1 MALLIETTVDT
12 RASVTDAVIA
22 AYSARRERVQTMALG
37 DLVEGAVA
45 ADLSGVSALVA
56 ADMRVAEVIADH
68 GVDLER
74 LPSAAWALASRGWDM
89 IVLVPCDRIGDAHT
103 SLRSAPCSLQPW
115 WFDADG
121 VWFGALET
129 P

>member
-12 RASVTDAVIA
+12 TASVTDAVVA
-22 AYSARRERVQTMALG
+22 AYSARRERVQTMALS

-45 ADLSGVSALVA
+45 ADLSGMSAIVA
-56 ADMRVAEVIADH
+56 AEIRVAEVVADH
-68 GVDLER
+68 AFDLER
-74 LPSAAWALASRGWDM
+74 LPSAAWALAGRGWDM
-89 IVLVPCDRIGDAHT
+89 IVLVPCDRVGDAHT
-103 SLRSAPCSLQPW
+103 ALRSAPCKLQPW
-115 WFDADG
+115 WLDADG